1 MMANQAN
8 RSSAMSRIVLEV
20 VLWIFG
26 IRGHIPQS
34 GGYGIRSESSLG
46 AGGALMRVLATSIA
60 TITVLSLAL
69 WAAIWLA
76 IKLV

>member
-1 MMANQAN
+1 
-8 RSSAMSRIVLEV
+8 MSPYILEV

-34 GGYGIRSESSLG
+34 GGYGIRSESSPSG
-46 AGGALMRVLATSIA
+46 AATMRIVATSIV
-60 TITVLSLAL
+60 TIAVLSLAL
-69 WAAIWLA
+69 WTVISLA

>member
-1 MMANQAN
+1 
-8 RSSAMSRIVLEV
+8 MSPYVLEV

-26 IRGHIPQS
+26 IRGHIPQN
-34 GGYGIRSESSLG
+34 GGYGIRNQSSLG
-46 AGGALMRVLATSIA
+46 AAALMRVLVTSVA
-60 TITVLSLAL
+60 TIAVLSLAL